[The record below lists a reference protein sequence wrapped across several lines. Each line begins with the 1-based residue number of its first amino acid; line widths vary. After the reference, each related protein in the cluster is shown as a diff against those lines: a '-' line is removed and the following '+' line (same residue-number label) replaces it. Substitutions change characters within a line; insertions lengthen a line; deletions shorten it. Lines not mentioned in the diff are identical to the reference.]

1 MIFWQCNTI
10 HLYNIP
16 QNSTSLS
23 TIAEIIGQSTF
34 DANLELKLL
43 LLCQLSIYCDKN
55 FDTILLSV
63 ESELSLLSGCQFVGQ
78 VEWLSPTNFLHICWK
93 QAKFNFH
100 PDNFV
105 QQLPSCESFGIA
117 LHLIITFFSTIWSL
131 GALSGVRLQAKGR
144 VISLKRVSRLWSWL
158 LLRVLSTCYFL
169 VYLLLRV
176 LALVPIFV
184 TRWRYLH

>member
-1 MIFWQCNTI
+1 MSIVN
-10 HLYNIP
+10 L
-16 QNSTSLS
+16 LS
-23 TIAEIIGQSTF
+23 S
-34 DANLELKLL
+34 
-43 LLCQLSIYCDKN
+43 N

-63 ESELSLLSGCQFVGQ
+63 ESDLSLISGWQFVGQ

-105 QQLPSCESFGIA
+105 RQLPSCDLFGNA
-117 LHLIITFFSTIWSL
+117 LCSDNHIFSTIWSL
-131 GALSGVRLQAKGR
+131 GALSGVRLQANGR

-169 VYLLLRV
+169 VYLHWFQFWTPGGATCI
-176 LALVPIFV
+176 ALDCLIGNISWF
-184 TRWRYLH
+184 